1 MTKSEK
7 KHHISSW
14 ESSGQSKKAYC
25 MAAGIKYA
33 TFLYWIRNDKG
44 GSINLSKGKFIAL
57 TSPSISEATEL
68 LLPNGIRIL
77 QACPSDIDLI
87 RLLYV
92 I

>member
-1 MTKSEK
+1 M
-7 KHHISSW
+7 

-33 TFLYWIRNDKG
+33 TFLYWIRNDKEG
-44 GSINLSKGKFIAL
+44 PADVSKGKFVAL
-57 TSPSISEATEL
+57 AIPSINEAAEL

-77 QACPSDIDLI
+77 QASPSDIELI